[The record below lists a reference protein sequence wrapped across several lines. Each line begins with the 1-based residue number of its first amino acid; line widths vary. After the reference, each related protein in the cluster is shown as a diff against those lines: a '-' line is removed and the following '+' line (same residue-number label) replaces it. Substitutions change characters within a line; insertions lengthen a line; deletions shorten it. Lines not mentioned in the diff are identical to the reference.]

1 MRYNLPWEK
10 HKYEYGEKHMRIEQD
25 SIGSVVLP
33 DEVYYGIQSF
43 RASENFPIS
52 GQTMLPEMVE
62 SLVQIKKAAALAN
75 GESGG
80 LDADKAGAIVMACDE
95 ILDGALREQFIVDP
109 VQGGAGTSAN
119 MNANEVIA
127 NRATE
132 LLRGKLGDY
141 SVHPNDHVNMSQ
153 STNDVFPSAGKLTT
167 LKLLN
172 RLDVALRHLIDAF
185 AAKADEFKDIPK
197 LGRTQLQDAVP
208 IRLGQEFSADA
219 HALERCR
226 QRILAA
232 REEMRVLNMG
242 ATAIGTSINATKP
255 YLNRVVPL
263 LAEETGEDLRQA
275 PDLIEATQNLDGFVE
290 VSGAV
295 KTCALT
301 LSKIAND
308 LRLLSSGPRGGFEEI
323 HLPARQHGSSIM
335 PGKINPVMP
344 EVVSQVAF
352 RVTGNDTTIAMAAEA
367 GQLELNAFEPILF
380 YSLFESITMLTRVCT
395 VFEKFCVRG
404 ITADEEGCR
413 RNLMNSTAFATVL
426 CPIIGY
432 EKATSIVKQALHER
446 RPVLNVAA
454 EQLNKSHEEI
464 EKLFNECISQC

>member
-1 MRYNLPWEK
+1 
-10 HKYEYGEKHMRIEQD
+10 MRIERD
-25 SIGSVVLP
+25 SIGSVELP
-33 DEVYYGIQSF
+33 DDAYYGIQSY
-43 RASENFPIS
+43 RAMQNFPVS
-52 GQTMLPEMVE
+52 GNVMLGEMIE
-62 SLVQIKKAAALAN
+62 SLVQIKKAAARAN
-75 GESGG
+75 VEAGG
-80 LDADKAGAIVMACDE
+80 LDAGIASAILSACDE
-95 ILDGALREQFIVDP
+95 ILAGKLREHFTVDP
-109 VQGGAGTSAN
+109 VQGGVGTSAN

-132 LLRGKLGDY
+132 LLGGKLGEY
-141 SVHPNDHVNMSQ
+141 RVHPNDHVNMSQ

-172 RLDVALRHLIDAF
+172 SLDAALTRLIDAF
-185 AAKADEFKDIPK
+185 DQKAQEFKDIPK

-208 IRLGQEFSADA
+208 IRLGQEFAADA

-226 QRILAA
+226 QRLLSA

-255 YLNRVVPL
+255 YLNRVVPF
-263 LAEETGEDLRQA
+263 LAEETGEELRQA
-275 PDLIEATQNLDGFVE
+275 QDLIEATQNLDGFVE

-295 KTCALT
+295 KNCALT

-323 HLPARQHGSSIM
+323 HLPTRQHGSSIM

-352 RVTGNDTTIAMAAEA
+352 RVAGNDLTIGMAAEA

-380 YSLFESITMLTRVCT
+380 HSLFESINMLSRFCG
-395 VFEKFCVRG
+395 VFEQYCVRG

-432 EKATSIVKQALHER
+432 EKATSIVKQALTQR
-446 RPVLNVAA
+446 RQVLNVAV
-454 EQLNKSHEEI
+454 EQLHKSKEEI
-464 EKLFNECISQC
+464 ERLFDECISQC

>member
-1 MRYNLPWEK
+1 MRTE
-10 HKYEYGEKHMRIEQD
+10 RD
-25 SIGSVVLP
+25 SIGSVELP
-33 DEVYYGIQSF
+33 DGAYYGIQSY
-43 RASENFPIS
+43 RAMQNFPVS
-52 GQTMLPEMVE
+52 GNHMIGEMIE
-62 SLVQIKKAAALAN
+62 SLVQIKRAAARAN
-75 GESGG
+75 AEAGE
-80 LDADKAGAIVMACDE
+80 LDTETAGAIITACDE
-95 ILDGALREQFIVDP
+95 ILEGSLREHFTVDP

-132 LLRGKLGDY
+132 LLGGRLGEY
-141 SVHPNDHVNMSQ
+141 RVHPNDHVNMSQ

-172 RLDVALRHLIDAF
+172 RLDVALTSLIDAF
-185 AAKADEFKDIPK
+185 DQKAQEFKDIPK

-226 QRILAA
+226 ERILAA

-242 ATAIGTSINATKP
+242 ATAIGTSINAPKS

-263 LAEETGEDLRQA
+263 LEEETGEALRQA
-275 PDLIEATQNLDGFVE
+275 SDLIEATQNLDGFVE

-352 RVTGNDTTIAMAAEA
+352 RVAGNDLTIGMAAEA

-380 YSLFESITMLTRVCT
+380 HSLFESINMLARVAN
-395 VFEKFCVRG
+395 VFERYCVRG

-432 EKATSIVKQALHER
+432 EKATSIVKQALQEKR
-446 RPVLNVAA
+446 QVLNVAV
-454 EQLNKSHEEI
+454 EQLHKSTEEI
-464 EKLFNECISQC
+464 EKLFDECIRQC

>member
-1 MRYNLPWEK
+1 MESRTRQREKSEANAMRTE
-10 HKYEYGEKHMRIEQD
+10 RD
-25 SIGSVVLP
+25 SIGAMELP
-33 DEVYYGIQSF
+33 DDAYYGIQSA
-43 RASENFPIS
+43 RAMENFPLS
-52 GQTMLPEMVE
+52 GSAMLPEMIE
-62 SLVQIKKAAALAN
+62 SLVQIKKAAARAN
-75 GESGG
+75 GE
-80 LDADKAGAIVMACDE
+80 AGILGAETAAAIITACDE
-95 ILDGALREQFIVDP
+95 ILQGALREQFIVDP

-132 LLRGKLGDY
+132 LLGGHLGEY
-141 SVHPNDHVNMSQ
+141 RVHPNDHVNMSQ

-167 LKLLN
+167 LKLLTG
-172 RLDVALRHLIDAF
+172 LDAALLPLIDAF
-185 AAKADEFKDIPK
+185 AQKAREFRDIPK

-208 IRLGQEFSADA
+208 VRLGQEFNAYG

-226 QRILAA
+226 RRLLAS
-232 REEMRVLNMG
+232 REEMRALNMG
-242 ATAIGTSINATKP
+242 ATAIGTSINAPQP

-263 LAEETGEDLRQA
+263 LCEETGMELRQA

-290 VSGAV
+290 VSAAV
-295 KTCALT
+295 KNCALT

-352 RVTGNDTTIAMAAEA
+352 RVAGNDLTIGMAAEA

-380 YSLFESITMLTRVCT
+380 HSLFESIRMLARVAV
-395 VFEKFCVRG
+395 VFEKYCVRG

-432 EKATSIVKQALHER
+432 EKATSIVKQALQER
-446 RPVLNVAA
+446 RQVLDVAV
-454 EQLNKSHEEI
+454 EQLNRSREEI
-464 EKLFNECISQC
+464 ERLFDKCILQC